1 LPAGR
6 VPSAFEGVAFSE
18 TADFALRAAAD
29 PSADRRL
36 AVFSSLERA
45 ASAPPA
51 FAPRLRAAA
60 ALAVDGDSVDA
71 DVFLAMTNLRK
82 DVLR

>member
-1 LPAGR
+1 
-6 VPSAFEGVAFSE
+6 
-18 TADFALRAAAD
+18 
-29 PSADRRL
+29 
-36 AVFSSLERA
+36 
-45 ASAPPA
+45 
-51 FAPRLRAAA
+51 LRAAA